1 MGSISIRGVDEQLA
15 SLLKQKAA
23 ASKKSVNQ
31 QVLDILR
38 ASVGLAKTKKFT
50 QQHHDLDHLF
60 GAWSDE
66 EFEIIQGQIDTGR
79 RIDAELWD
87 E

>member
-1 MGSISIRGVDEQLA
+1 MGSISIRGVDDQLA

-38 ASVGLAKTKKFT
+38 GSLGLTKTKKFT
-50 QQHHDLDHLF
+50 QRHHDIDHLF
-60 GAWSDE
+60 GTWSDE
-66 EFEIIQGQIDTGR
+66 EFAIIQGQIDTER
-79 RIDAELWD
+79 RIDAELWN